1 MIDSGGLK
9 ERRGRERERGRR
21 DERGT
26 GEVEERGEGASGSR
40 FRGQNQQ
47 RPRDPQRFILIIP
60 FGIFSLAL
68 HGVETSI
75 LIKEVS
81 PPAAHWS
88 RAKGQISR
96 RDFRS
101 IRGGGISYIFHYA
114 VGVLEGFTGLLRISS
129 GILFSIFAPRRLQI
143 ISGGP
148 LFCCTR
154 SSTMIV
160 LCYGPWMGLT
170 ALNGREM
177 LIGI

>member
-101 IRGGGISYIFHYA
+101 IRGGGFHTYSTTRLA
-114 VGVLEGFTGLLRISS
+114 FWKASLGWVEFPVAFYSPFCSTKAADYFRWSTVLLYTE
-129 GILFSIFAPRRLQI
+129 
-143 ISGGP
+143 
-148 LFCCTR
+148 
-154 SSTMIV
+154 
-160 LCYGPWMGLT
+160 
-170 ALNGREM
+170 
-177 LIGI
+177 

>member
-101 IRGGGISYIFHYA
+101 IRGGDFIHIPLRGWRSGRLHWAASNFQWYSILHFCSTKAADYFRWST
-114 VGVLEGFTGLLRISS
+114 VLLYTE
-129 GILFSIFAPRRLQI
+129 
-143 ISGGP
+143 
-148 LFCCTR
+148 
-154 SSTMIV
+154 
-160 LCYGPWMGLT
+160 
-170 ALNGREM
+170 
-177 LIGI
+177 

>member
-101 IRGGGISYIFHYA
+101 IRGGGFHTYSTTRLA
-114 VGVLEGFTGLLRISS
+114 FWKASLGCFEFPVVFYSPFLLHEGCRLFPVVHCFVVHGV
-129 GILFSIFAPRRLQI
+129 
-143 ISGGP
+143 
-148 LFCCTR
+148 
-154 SSTMIV
+154 V
-160 LCYGPWMGLT
+160 L
-170 ALNGREM
+170 
-177 LIGI
+177 